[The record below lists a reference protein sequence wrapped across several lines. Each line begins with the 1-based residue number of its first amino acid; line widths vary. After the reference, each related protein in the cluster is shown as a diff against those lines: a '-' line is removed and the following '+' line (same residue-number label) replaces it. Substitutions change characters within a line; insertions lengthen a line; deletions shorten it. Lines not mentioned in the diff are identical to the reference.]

1 MSDVQQ
7 ETATQS
13 EFTGSETLATKST
26 EGTPPKGANTSKRKM
41 PSAKKEEGG
50 RVDERVVLLAGLF
63 VLLLSLFL
71 FIAMCSHLFTWA
83 KDQSLAWQ
91 NIFIPSE
98 LEAGNAI
105 GPVGA
110 ALASSFITHGLGLAA
125 FIFPL
130 LCFMFGLRI
139 LRVRFSRLKRRVAL
153 LFLGMLLS
161 SILLG
166 YIFRSAGGWLGFGF
180 GGKFGYYV
188 STWLIDFMSP
198 VGAGLMLLFVTVAYL
213 VWLHPSLTHKFL
225 ALLQFSGRG
234 IVERLNLSLTRNPV
248 DQITYD
254 TPTTAGAEMTPEG
267 RDPSQGATDAV
278 TLQSPIAASEE
289 IEKERDEEG
298 DKEGDEKLEN
308 ATAPIEQQLVEGEQ
322 AASLGDSAEQSSKIP
337 FEVTRPSSKIEEN
350 TERESLTFTEE
361 VFSDSL
367 QENENTGGERLP
379 IEEATFEVYRPP
391 QEEGGALEQ
400 AAALEPYDPTLELSH
415 YQLPPL
421 TLLDRH
427 DDNQE
432 LVSEEELN
440 DNNRRITKTLA
451 EFDIGIEKIMA
462 TIGPTVTLYEIIPAP
477 GIRVSK
483 IESLEKD
490 LALRLEAIGV
500 RIFTRKGAIGIE
512 VPNQKPTTVSMLSVL
527 ESKTFQKHTGAL
539 PLALGRTISNEAF
552 VVDLEKMPH
561 LLVAGATG
569 QGKSVGLNAIIASI
583 LFKKHPSQVKLVMV
597 DPKKVEFSLYAK
609 IENYFLAKLPEEEAI
624 ITDSEKVIYT
634 LNSLCAEMDHRLNML
649 KEAQV
654 RNITEYNEKFVA
666 RHLNPEKGHA
676 YMPRIVVIIDE
687 FADLMMTSSADVVPP
702 LMRLAQ
708 LGRAPGIHLV
718 IATQRPTT
726 DILVGKIK
734 ANIPARIAFRVTSG
748 TDSRTILDMPGADR
762 LIGRGDMLVKTDSLN
777 VDRVQCA
784 FLSTEEVARITDYI
798 GQQQS
803 YFSAWLLPDVEA
815 ASGAKNDTYS
825 GGSGEFDPLFDE
837 VKSFVIAEGTCSITS
852 IQRKF
857 TIGFPRAARIVDQL
871 EQAGVVSSKKGTKER
886 EVLL

>member
-1 MSDVQQ
+1 MSDVLQ

-13 EFTGSETLATKST
+13 ESMDNVTAGSPPVEGSSAKGPKSSQRRS
-26 EGTPPKGANTSKRKM
+26 PKV
-41 PSAKKEEGG
+41 KKEEGG
-50 RVDERVVLLAGLF
+50 RVDERVVLLGGLF

-98 LEAGNAI
+98 MEAGNAI

-110 ALASSFITHGLGLAA
+110 ALASSFITHGVGLAA
-125 FIFPL
+125 FIFPV

-166 YIFRSAGGWLGFGF
+166 YIFRSAGGMLGFGF

-234 IVERLNLSLTRNPV
+234 MVERLNLSLTRTPV

-254 TPTTAGAEMTPEG
+254 TPTTSDDGTTLGADTLSTE
-267 RDPSQGATDAV
+267 DPLTQTSLV
-278 TLQSPIAASEE
+278 TEE
-289 IEKERDEEG
+289 EVETEVEKEVISPLEQRGEDEALDRKEEG
-298 DKEGDEKLEN
+298 
-308 ATAPIEQQLVEGEQ
+308 
-322 AASLGDSAEQSSKIP
+322 SIP
-337 FEVTRPSSKIEEN
+337 FEVTRPAPKIDEGTAREASGLPFTGEVPPDTSQETEN
-350 TERESLTFTEE
+350 TR
-361 VFSDSL
+361 
-367 QENENTGGERLP
+367 GEILP
-379 IEEATFEVYRPP
+379 IEEAELEICRPV
-391 QEEGGALEQ
+391 QEEQGSREDESR
-400 AAALEPYDPTLELSH
+400 LEPYDPTLELSH

-798 GQQQS
+798 GEQQS

-815 ASGAKNDTYS
+815 ASGAKNDSYS